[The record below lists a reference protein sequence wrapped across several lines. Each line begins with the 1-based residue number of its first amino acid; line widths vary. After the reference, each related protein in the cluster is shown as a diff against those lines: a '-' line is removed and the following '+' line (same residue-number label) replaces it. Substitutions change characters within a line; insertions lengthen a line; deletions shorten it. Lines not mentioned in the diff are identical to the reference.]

1 MTFITVVRV
10 ILEMSGIVMV
20 VGDTVYPRNP
30 DPQILGEI
38 FEKSGMI

>member
-20 VGDTVYPRNP
+20 VGDTDYSQKPRPP
-30 DPQILGEI
+30 DFGRN
-38 FEKSGMI
+38 F

>member
-1 MTFITVVRV
+1 
-10 ILEMSGIVMV
+10 MSTVMV
-20 VGDTVYPRNP
+20 DTVYPRNP